1 MKIDKNAPA
10 FPVMPVQDQFARLVA
25 PIPGLTKYEHVLLE
39 ILCAKESQ
47 NNKSNIG
54 ISTLLREC
62 ETLANEYFLTL
73 EKIANE
79 NENNTK
85 VIEM

>member
-10 FPVMPVQDQFARLVA
+10 FPVMPVQDQFGRLIA
-25 PIPGLTKYEHVLLE
+25 PIPGLTKYEHVLLQ

-47 NNKSNIG
+47 NNHSKIG
-54 ISTLLREC
+54 LSTLLREC

-73 EKIANE
+73 EKIE
-79 NENNTK
+79 NEKEANP
-85 VIEM
+85 VISIQ

>member
-10 FPVMPVQDQFARLVA
+10 FPIMPVQDNFGRLMA

-54 ISTLLREC
+54 ISTLLKEC
-62 ETLANEYFLTL
+62 TILADEYFLTL
-73 EKIANE
+73 EKLQDEKE
-79 NENNTK
+79 NSP
-85 VIEM
+85 VISIQ

>member
-1 MKIDKNAPA
+1 MKTDKNSPA
-10 FPVMPVQDQFARLVA
+10 FPVMPVQDQFGRLVA

>member
-1 MKIDKNAPA
+1 MKIVKNAPA
-10 FPVMPVQDQFARLVA
+10 FPVMPVQDQFGRLVA
-25 PIPGLTKYEHVLLE
+25 PIPGMTKYEQVLLQ